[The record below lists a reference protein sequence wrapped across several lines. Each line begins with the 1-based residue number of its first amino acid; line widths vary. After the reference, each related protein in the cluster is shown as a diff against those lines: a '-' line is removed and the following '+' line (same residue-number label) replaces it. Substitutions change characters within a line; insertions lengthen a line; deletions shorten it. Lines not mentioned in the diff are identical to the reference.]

1 MICCYIIMSLLRE
14 NPQRV
19 TRQMRTDYEVVDV
32 GLKDMWNRA
41 KKIGG
46 KMTSKEGRE
55 ELYEKGKKNMQKI
68 AKGAGE
74 AIESFSKAG
83 NGGV

>member
-1 MICCYIIMSLLRE
+1 MICYCAIMSLLQE

-32 GLKDMWNRA
+32 GLKDMWNKA

-46 KMTSKEGRE
+46 KMTSKEGRN
-55 ELYEKGKKNMQKI
+55 ELYKEGKKVMKDA
-68 AKGAGE
+68 AKGAGK
-74 AIESFSKAG
+74 AIESFGKSG